1 MQWYLLLAGLGLA
14 TGITVLIV
22 KRRRRR
28 PQSAEE
34 KAAAARAAMRSIRRS
49 SPRSGR
55 DIFRR
60 GRGVPDRHSAAIAEN
75 AALGDAA
82 NFDTGGGGGGT
93 D

>member
-14 TGITVLIV
+14 TGITVLIF
-22 KRRRRR
+22 KR
-28 PQSAEE
+28 S
-34 KAAAARAAMRSIRRS
+34 
-49 SPRSGR
+49 R

-60 GRGVPDRHSAAIAEN
+60 GRAVPDRHSAAIAEN